1 MNIIICGAGRVG
13 FTIAKILSEQGHSIT
28 IIDQSSV
35 DIQKID
41 DYLDVKSIVGKAT
54 YPSILEKANASE
66 ADMIIA
72 VTRNDEINMLICQ
85 IAFSIFNVQKKI
97 ARIRSQDYLNPKF
110 TKVYN
115 KENLPIDVIIS
126 PEIEIAKSLQRKLE
140 APGALDN
147 VPFANNKIRLLEILI
162 NDKCPIKNIK
172 LNALTKKFPKLDSNI
187 MGVVREDKF
196 VMLKKTDVMLK
207 NDKAYVVIN
216 ASQMKET
223 LTAFGHNEKI
233 SNKILIIGGGN
244 IGFNLAKNLEE
255 SFDSARVKIIEKN
268 KERAELIASELND
281 TIVINGDALDEEVL
295 LEANID
301 EAQTVLALTN
311 DDEDNLM
318 VSVLVEKFVKD
329 KSELNKKRTM
339 ALINKPNY
347 ALLQSSLKIDDFID
361 PRMNTVSSILKHV
374 HKGTVENAYSILNG
388 AYEVIE
394 AEIIESSELINKE
407 LKNSNLPDEIRIGAI
422 LRENEVIIPR
432 SDFVFKKEDTVILL
446 AKKDFLHVVENMFR
460 ISSI

>member
-1 MNIIICGAGRVG
+1 MNIIVCGAGRVG
-13 FTIAKILSEQGHSIT
+13 FTIAKILSDQGHSIT
-28 IIDQSSV
+28 VIDQSSN

-41 DYLDVKSIVGKAT
+41 DILDVKAIVGKAT
-54 YPSILEKANASE
+54 YPSILEKANASD

-85 IAFSIFNVQKKI
+85 IAFSIFNIPKKI

-110 TKVYN
+110 TRVYS

-147 VPFANNKIRLLEILI
+147 IPFANNKIRLLEILI
-162 NDKCPIKNIK
+162 NDKCPLVDIELKK
-172 LNALTKKFPKLDSNI
+172 LTIKFPSLDANI
-187 MGVVREDKF
+187 LGVIRNDKF
-196 VMLKKTDVMLK
+196 VTLKKNDVMIK
-207 NDKAYVVIN
+207 EDKAYVAIN
-216 ASQMKET
+216 ASQMHDT
-223 LTAFGHNEKI
+223 LNAFGHNEKI

-255 SFDSARVKIIEKN
+255 SFDSARVKIIEKD
-268 KERAELIASELND
+268 KERAEFIASNLNN

-295 LEANID
+295 LEANLD

-318 VSVLVEKFVKD
+318 VSVLVEKFTKD
-329 KSELNKKRTM
+329 KDELNDKRTM

-347 ALLQSSLKIDDFID
+347 SLLQSSLKIDDFID
-361 PRMNTVSSILKHV
+361 PRMNTVSSILKHI
-374 HKGTVENAYSILNG
+374 HKGTIENAYSILNG
-388 AYEVIE
+388 EYEIIE
-394 AEIIESSELINKE
+394 AEIIETSELINKE
-407 LKNSNLPDEIRIGAI
+407 LKNSNLPDEIRVGAI
-422 LRENEVIIPR
+422 LRGEEVIIPK
-432 SDFVFKKEDTVILL
+432 SNLIFKKEDIVVLL

-460 ISSI
+460 ISAI

>member
-28 IIDQSSV
+28 VIDQSSE

-41 DYLDVKSIVGKAT
+41 DTLDVKSIVGKAT
-54 YPSILEKANASE
+54 YPSILEKASASE

-147 VPFANNKIRLLEILI
+147 VPFADNKIRLLEILI
-162 NDKCPIKNIK
+162 NEDCSLKNTK
-172 LNALTKKFPKLDSNI
+172 LNEITKKFPKLDANI
-187 MGVVREDKF
+187 IGVIREEKF
-196 VMLKKTDVMLK
+196 VVLKKNDIMLKD
-207 NDKAYVVIN
+207 DKAYVAIN
-216 ASQMKET
+216 ASQMNDT

-255 SFDSARVKIIEKN
+255 SLDSVRVKIIEKN
-268 KERAELIASELND
+268 KERAELIASQLNN

-301 EAQTVLALTN
+301 EVQTVLALTN

-318 VSVLVEKFVKD
+318 VSVLVEKFAKD
-329 KSELNKKRTM
+329 NSDLSDKRTM

-347 ALLQSSLKIDDFID
+347 SLLQSSLKIDDFID

-374 HKGTVENAYSILNG
+374 HKGTIENAYSLLNG
-388 AYEVIE
+388 EYEIIE
-394 AEIIESSELINKE
+394 AEIIETSELINKE
-407 LKNSNLPDEIRIGAI
+407 LKNSNLPDEIRVGAI
-422 LRENEVIIPR
+422 LRGEEVIIPR
-432 SDFVFKKEDTVILL
+432 SNFVFKKEDIVVLL

>member
-28 IIDQSSV
+28 VIDQSSE

-41 DYLDVKSIVGKAT
+41 ESLDVKSIVGKAT
-54 YPSILEKANASE
+54 YPSILEKANASD
-66 ADMIIA
+66 ANMIIA

-147 VPFANNKIRLLEILI
+147 VPFADNKIRLLEILI
-162 NDKCPIKNIK
+162 NKKCSLKNIK
-172 LNALTKKFPKLDSNI
+172 LNELTKKFPKLNANI
-187 MGVVREDKF
+187 MGVIRGEKF
-196 VMLKKTDVMLK
+196 VVLKKNDIMHED
-207 NDKAYVVIN
+207 DKAYVVIN
-216 ASQMKET
+216 ASQMKDT
-223 LTAFGHNEKI
+223 LNAFGHNEKI

-268 KERAELIASELND
+268 KERAELIASELNN

-295 LEANID
+295 MEANID
-301 EAQTVLALTN
+301 EVQTVLALTN

-318 VSVLVEKFVKD
+318 ISVLVEKFAKD
-329 KSELNKKRTM
+329 NSELSDKRTM

-347 ALLQSSLKIDDFID
+347 SLLQSSLKIDDFID
-361 PRMNTVSSILKHV
+361 PRMNTVSSILKHI
-374 HKGTVENAYSILNG
+374 HKGTIENAYSILNG
-388 AYEVIE
+388 EYEIIE
-394 AEIIESSELINKE
+394 AEIIETSELINKE
-407 LKNSNLPDEIRIGAI
+407 LKNSNLPDEIRVGAI
-422 LRENEVIIPR
+422 LRGEEVIIPG
-432 SDFVFKKEDTVILL
+432 SNFVFKKEDIVVLL

>member
-28 IIDQSSV
+28 IIDQSSE

-41 DYLDVKSIVGKAT
+41 DLLDVKSIVGKGT

-110 TKVYN
+110 TRVYN

-126 PEIEIAKSLQRKLE
+126 PEIEIAKSIQRKLE

-147 VPFANNKIRLLEILI
+147 VPFADNKIRLLEILI
-162 NDKCPIKNIK
+162 NDKCPIINIK
-172 LNALTKKFPKLDSNI
+172 LNDLTKKFPKLDANI
-187 MGVVREDKF
+187 TGVVRDDKF
-196 VMLKKTDVMLK
+196 IILKKTDK
-207 NDKAYVVIN
+207 IIKGDKAYVVIN

-223 LTAFGHNEKI
+223 LIAFGHNEKI

-268 KERAELIASELND
+268 KERAEFIASELNN

-295 LEANID
+295 MEANL
-301 EAQTVLALTN
+301 EEVQTVLALTN

-318 VSVLVEKFVKD
+318 VSVLVEKFTND
-329 KSELNKKRTM
+329 KSDINEKRTM

-388 AYEVIE
+388 EYEVIE
-394 AEIIESSELINKE
+394 AEIIESSELVNKE
-407 LKNSNLPDEIRIGAI
+407 LKNANLPDEIRIGAV
-422 LRENEVIIPR
+422 LREKEVIIPR
-432 SDFVFKKEDTVILL
+432 SNFVFKKEDIIVLL

>member
-13 FTIAKILSEQGHSIT
+13 FTIAKILSEQAHSIT
-28 IIDQSSV
+28 VIDQSSE

-41 DYLDVKSIVGKAT
+41 ESLDVKAIVGKAT

-126 PEIEIAKSLQRKLE
+126 PELEIAKSLQRKLE

-147 VPFANNKIRLLEILI
+147 VPFANNNIRLLEILI
-162 NDKCPIKNIK
+162 NEKCPLIGMK
-172 LNALTKKFPKLDSNI
+172 LKELTKKFPKLDANI
-187 MGVVREDKF
+187 MGVIRNDKF
-196 VMLKKTDVMLK
+196 VILKKNDVMIK
-207 NDKAYVVIN
+207 SDKAYVIIN
-216 ASQMKET
+216 ALQMSDT
-223 LTAFGHNEKI
+223 LAAFGHNEKI

-244 IGFNLAKNLEE
+244 IGFNLAKSLEE
-255 SFDSARVKIIEKN
+255 TFDSVRVKIIEKD
-268 KERAELIASELND
+268 KERAEFIASELNN
-281 TIVINGDALDEEVL
+281 TIVINGNGLDEEVL
-295 LEANID
+295 LEANLD
-301 EAQTVLALTN
+301 EVQTVLALTN

-318 VSVLVEKFVKD
+318 VSVLVEKFTND
-329 KSELNKKRTM
+329 QDNLNDKRTM

-347 ALLQSSLKIDDFID
+347 TLLQSSLKIDDLID

-374 HKGTVENAYSILNG
+374 HKGTIENAYSILNG
-388 AYEVIE
+388 EYEVIE
-394 AEIIESSELINKE
+394 AQIIETSELINKE
-407 LKNSNLPDEIRIGAI
+407 LKNVNLPNEIKIGAI
-422 LRENEVIIPR
+422 LRSNEVIIPR
-432 SDFVFKKEDTVILL
+432 SNFIFKKEDTVVFL
-446 AKKDFLHVVENMFR
+446 AKKDFFKIVENMFR

>member
-28 IIDQSSV
+28 VIDQSSE

-41 DYLDVKSIVGKAT
+41 DSLDVKSIVGKAT

-85 IAFSIFNVQKKI
+85 ISFSIFNVQKKI

-147 VPFANNKIRLLEILI
+147 VPFADNKIRLLEILI
-162 NDKCPIKNIK
+162 NEKCSLKDIK
-172 LNALTKKFPKLDSNI
+172 LNDLTKKFPKLNANI
-187 MGVVREDKF
+187 MGVIREDKF
-196 VMLKKTDVMLK
+196 VLLKKTDIMIQD
-207 NDKAYVVIN
+207 DKAYVVIN

-223 LTAFGHNEKI
+223 LSAFGHNEKI

-268 KERAELIASELND
+268 KERAELIASELSN

-295 LEANID
+295 MEANID
-301 EAQTVLALTN
+301 EVQTVLSLTN

-318 VSVLVEKFVKD
+318 VSILVEKFVKD
-329 KSELNKKRTM
+329 NKESSKKRTM
-339 ALINKPNY
+339 ALTNKPNY
-347 ALLQSSLKIDDFID
+347 SLLQSSLKIDDFID
-361 PRMNTVSSILKHV
+361 PRMNTVSSILKHI
-374 HKGTVENAYSILNG
+374 HKGSIENAYSILNG
-388 AYEVIE
+388 EYEIIE
-394 AEIIESSELINKE
+394 AEIIETSELINKE
-407 LKNSNLPDEIRIGAI
+407 LKNSNLPDEIRIGAV
-422 LRENEVIIPR
+422 LRKEDVIIPR
-432 SDFVFKKEDTVILL
+432 SNFVFKKEDIVVLL
-446 AKKDFLHVVENMFR
+446 AKKDFLHIVENMFR